1 MFMVHEIRKEIV
13 SSEREKERI
22 IPKVWEILMNT
33 VVLARTCQEL
43 VHICY

>member
-1 MFMVHEIRKEIV
+1 MVHEIRKETV
-13 SSEREKERI
+13 PSEREKKRI
-22 IPKVWEILMNT
+22 MPKLWEILVNT